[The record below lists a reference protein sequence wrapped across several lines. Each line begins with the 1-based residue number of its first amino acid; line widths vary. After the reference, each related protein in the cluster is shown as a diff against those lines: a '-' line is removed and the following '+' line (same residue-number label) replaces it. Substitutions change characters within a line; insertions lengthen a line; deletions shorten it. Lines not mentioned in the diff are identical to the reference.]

1 MQAMPIAKP
10 IGQRL
15 WPGACGLSSVFVAH
29 SSLSIA

>member
-15 WPGACGLSSVFVAH
+15 EPGASWSVVWFVAH
-29 SSLSIA
+29 SSLSIG